1 LKAIS
6 TCPNCER
13 KSLEFRELETDVPF
27 FGKVLITT
35 YVCSSCG
42 YRHSDIICLEDH
54 GPSRHE
60 VRVSKPE
67 DLRIMVARSNTAS
80 VEIPELE
87 LRLDPAGH
95 SQAFVTNVEGVL
107 MRFEEALDKLEALEE
122 NTEKVETD
130 KIRKTI
136 RLAEEGKFPFTLI
149 IEDPQGNSTIVRDY
163 NIS

>member
-1 LKAIS
+1 M
-6 TCPNCER
+6 CPNCGQR
-13 KSLEFRELETDVPF
+13 SLEFRELETEVPF

-35 YVCSSCG
+35 YVCGSCG

-54 GPSRHE
+54 GPSRQE
-60 VRVSKPE
+60 VKVSKSE

-107 MRFEEALDKLEALEE
+107 MRFEEALDKLQALGEAAE
-122 NTEKVETD
+122 NAESD

-136 RLAEEGKFPFTLI
+136 RLAKKGRFPFTLI
-149 IEDPQGNSTIVRDY
+149 IEDPHGNSSIVRDY